1 MSGLRSD
8 KNVILKLIPITLLFI
23 FSMTSAFAVVFD
35 RLFDTLG
42 RTFAMSETNLAL
54 LVYWI
59 LIFTIVYFVGNKS
72 FDYFNKNGSEGR
84 KFAIILAL
92 IMATISV
99 VFTPNE
105 LIREVMEVYGTFI
118 LPILVLFIPGAMT
131 IVAYSLL
138 FKGGD
143 RTTGKSIAAAILFF
157 LSFFMG
163 DYLRTVF
170 EGVFSAS
177 NPMGATML
185 VLADIMLLAQ
195 IIGFLIAL
203 FSSFGGGKL
212 GEAAQN
218 VFNRGRNIVNN
229 QGGNNRNNGPIIGD
243 TKSNRPQPPESQPY
257 DATQD
262 IANINRNILELEQN
276 VLAIDEQYFHVLEA
290 REKDNLTN
298 LQVIEQINIVIAQ
311 TVQRMHDTRNQID
324 QIQKNLETKNIPRN
338 DAAQLALLAD
348 KYVELIGKSRKDA
361 INFYSQLERGEQNE

>member
-131 IVAYSLL
+131 IVSYSLL

-243 TKSNRPQPPESQPY
+243 TQSNRPQPPESQPY

>member
-131 IVAYSLL
+131 IVSYSLL